1 MLIEQYY
8 VGYGGFPNA
17 EGEMELDAA
26 IMCGSRKTYGGV
38 AALQGVSRAISVAR
52 RVMEESVHSFLVG
65 RGASTFARSQ
75 GFEWDEVLS
84 PAAREEW
91 LIWKGNEGKE
101 APQVDGREEESARV
115 PAPPREGDAAAP
127 HDTVGLLVLD
137 AHGNLAA
144 GTSTSGWR
152 FKHPGR
158 VGDSPIVGSGL
169 YADSAVGGAV
179 ATGDGEEIMRVCLS
193 FLVVEKM
200 REGLGPAL
208 ACQAGIRRLKALI
221 SEGGGE
227 GERQGMHENLT
238 VAVMA
243 LDKEGRV
250 GAASTLGEHN
260 RHRGRPGFPFV
271 VWKEGLGKAWVEEA
285 DDTGT
290 A

>member
-1 MLIEQYY
+1 M
-8 VGYGGFPNA
+8 
-17 EGEMELDAA
+17 
-26 IMCGSRKTYGGV
+26 
-38 AALQGVSRAISVAR
+38 
-52 RVMEESVHSFLVG
+52 
-65 RGASTFARSQ
+65 
-75 GFEWDEVLS
+75 
-84 PAAREEW
+84 
-91 LIWKGNEGKE
+91 
-101 APQVDGREEESARV
+101 
-115 PAPPREGDAAAP
+115 
-127 HDTVGLLVLD
+127 
-137 AHGNLAA
+137 
-144 GTSTSGWR
+144 
-152 FKHPGR
+152 
-158 VGDSPIVGSGL
+158 GDSPIVGSGL

-208 ACQAGIRRLKALI
+208 ACQAGIQRLKALI
-221 SEGGGE
+221 REGGGE
-227 GERQGMHENLT
+227 GERQGMHESLT

-285 DDTGT
+285 DETGT